1 MRWQRATVAITLAA
15 LAVTVSA
22 CSSGTGSAGGT
33 SGGATGSST
42 IVPAPGPVP
51 TVAPLTGG
59 SGIDLVSAAALPPL
73 PSTWTEDEYS
83 VAGTAVSYHSA
94 TPLPANGR
102 FDLQTG
108 SSASYETRIVVRRP
122 TLAKDFSGT
131 VVVEWL
137 NVSGG
142 LDAAPEYSY
151 IANEL
156 IRAGDAWVGVSAQ
169 SIGIE
174 GGPVAVSTPV
184 SALGGAGRGIVA
196 LDPARYGKLH
206 HPGDAYSY
214 DIFTQVGRAL
224 RDSGTSGPLGGLEPK
239 QLLAAG
245 ESQSAIMLTTYIDG
259 VQPLEHMYDG
269 FLVHSRSGSPAPLG
283 TPGQPIDITQGLGGT
298 PTIIRTDTDAPVIM
312 VETESDVVGL
322 LGYLPAS
329 QPDTP
334 KIRTWE
340 VAGTSHVDTYQL
352 GSVATAFGC
361 TLPVNSG
368 PDHYIVAS
376 ALAHLATWSA
386 GGAPPPEAARFDIV
400 GGQYVRNSDGIIEGG
415 IRTPQV
421 DVPVDVLSSKTDP
434 GGSIACLLAG
444 STVPLSPARLAQLY
458 PSKQVYLSEYT
469 KATDA
474 AIAAGFVL
482 PQDRAEMLSEAQ
494 PGRIPG

>member
-1 MRWQRATVAITLAA
+1 MRGLRGGVTAVLAVV
-15 LAVTVSA
+15 VTVSMTA
-22 CSSGTGSAGGT
+22 VAAAPVGAASSGGGGT
-33 SGGATGSST
+33 AK
-42 IVPAPGPVP
+42 VLLPAPGPVA
-51 TVAPLTGG
+51 TVAHLTGG
-59 SGIDLVSAAALPPL
+59 KGIDLVSGAVLGKL
-73 PSTWTEDEYS
+73 PSTWTEAEYKVS
-83 VAGTAVSYHSA
+83 GTATAYTADGS
-94 TPLPANGR
+94 LPADGR
-102 FDLQTG
+102 FVLTPSG
-108 SSASYETRIVVRRP
+108 TAPYATRIVVRRP
-122 TLAKDFSGT
+122 PADRFNGT

-386 GGAPPPEAARFDIV
+386 GGAPPTEAARFDIV